1 MTELEKR
8 AYFLDKIMSS
18 MKIATGCTEPVAI
31 ALNAATARK
40 NVKGELKEIHVKMD
54 MGLFR
59 NAMTVGIPGIS
70 KRGVD
75 VSVAVGIVAGDPDKG
90 MDLLST
96 LTEADYEKAK
106 VLLPMIEI
114 TFNEECTSLFIET
127 TLVTDCDS
135 VRVTTFGAHDR
146 IIDISHP
153 PFKEL
158 ELANAAV
165 DTSIQNYTL
174 ADFIEFANNVP
185 LADIE
190 PLQTGIDTNLAAS
203 EVGKQMLM
211 GKVLSKLT
219 ADGMMDSSAVAET
232 QKTATCAAYARMSG
246 GVVPVMTAS
255 GSGNQGIT
263 LYLTIAKFAMEKNID
278 RETTLRAVALGH
290 MVNIY
295 VKSYIGV
302 LSPICS
308 CGIAAGLGASVAIVY
323 MLGGSE
329 DQMMGAM
336 RNILGSVSGMLC
348 DGAKE
353 GCATKLLIAANI
365 SVLSALMAMEGLCTS
380 PADGIVGDTFPKMF
394 ENLAYVA
401 NVGMKP
407 ATKAMVDVMLA
418 KRSK

>member
-1 MTELEKR
+1 M
-8 AYFLDKIMSS
+8 
-18 MKIATGCTEPVAI
+18 
-31 ALNAATARK
+31 
-40 NVKGELKEIHVKMD
+40 
-54 MGLFR
+54 
-59 NAMTVGIPGIS
+59 
-70 KRGVD
+70 
-75 VSVAVGIVAGDPDKG
+75 SVAVGIVAGDPDKG

-211 GKVLSKLT
+211 GKVLFKLT

>member
-1 MTELEKR
+1 
-8 AYFLDKIMSS
+8 
-18 MKIATGCTEPVAI
+18 
-31 ALNAATARK
+31 
-40 NVKGELKEIHVKMD
+40 
-54 MGLFR
+54 
-59 NAMTVGIPGIS
+59 
-70 KRGVD
+70 
-75 VSVAVGIVAGDPDKG
+75 
-90 MDLLST
+90 
-96 LTEADYEKAK
+96 
-106 VLLPMIEI
+106 
-114 TFNEECTSLFIET
+114 
-127 TLVTDCDS
+127 
-135 VRVTTFGAHDR
+135 
-146 IIDISHP
+146 
-153 PFKEL
+153 
-158 ELANAAV
+158 
-165 DTSIQNYTL
+165 
-174 ADFIEFANNVP
+174 
-185 LADIE
+185 
-190 PLQTGIDTNLAAS
+190 
-203 EVGKQMLM
+203 
-211 GKVLSKLT
+211 
-219 ADGMMDSSAVAET
+219 
-232 QKTATCAAYARMSG
+232 
-246 GVVPVMTAS
+246 MTAA

>member
-1 MTELEKR
+1 MTELEKKEF
-8 AYFLDKIMSS
+8 FLSKIMSS

-40 NVKGELKEIHVKMD
+40 HVKGELKEIHVKMD

-75 VSVAVGIVAGDPDKG
+75 VSVAVGIQAGDPDKG

-106 VLLPMIEI
+106 ALLPMIEI
-114 TFNEECTSLFIET
+114 TFNEEITSLYIET

-146 IIDISHP
+146 IIDISHA

-165 DTSIQNYTL
+165 DNTIQNFTL
-174 ADFIEFANNVP
+174 KDFIDFANTVP

-190 PLQTGIDTNLAAS
+190 PLQQGIDTNLAAA
-203 EVGKQMLM
+203 ELGKQMAM
-211 GKVLSKLT
+211 GKVLAKLT
-219 ADGMMDSSAVAET
+219 AEGMMDTSAVAET

-246 GVVPVMTAS
+246 GSIPVMTAS

-278 RETTLRAVALGH
+278 HEKTLRAVTLGH
-290 MVNIY
+290 LVNIY
-295 VKSYIGV
+295 AKSYIGV

-308 CGIAAGLGASVAIVY
+308 CGIAAGLGAAVAIVY

-329 DQMMGAM
+329 EQMMGAM
-336 RNILGSVSGMLC
+336 RNILGSISGMLC

-353 GCATKLLIAANI
+353 GCANKILIASNI
-365 SVLSALMAMEGLCTS
+365 SVLSALMAMEKMYIS
-380 PADGIVGDTFPKMF
+380 PADGIVGDTFQKLF
-394 ENLAYVA
+394 ENLSYVA

-418 KRSK
+418 KTKQ

>member
-1 MTELEKR
+1 M
-8 AYFLDKIMSS
+8 
-18 MKIATGCTEPVAI
+18 
-31 ALNAATARK
+31 
-40 NVKGELKEIHVKMD
+40 
-54 MGLFR
+54 
-59 NAMTVGIPGIS
+59 
-70 KRGVD
+70 
-75 VSVAVGIVAGDPDKG
+75 
-90 MDLLST
+90 
-96 LTEADYEKAK
+96 
-106 VLLPMIEI
+106 
-114 TFNEECTSLFIET
+114 
-127 TLVTDCDS
+127 VTDCDS

-211 GKVLSKLT
+211 GKVLFKLT

-302 LSPICS
+302 LSPSAPAVLPPAWVLRLPLFTCW
-308 CGIAAGLGASVAIVY
+308 AA
-323 MLGGSE
+323 
-329 DQMMGAM
+329 
-336 RNILGSVSGMLC
+336 
-348 DGAKE
+348 AK
-353 GCATKLLIAANI
+353 TK
-365 SVLSALMAMEGLCTS
+365 
-380 PADGIVGDTFPKMF
+380 
-394 ENLAYVA
+394 
-401 NVGMKP
+401 
-407 ATKAMVDVMLA
+407 
-418 KRSK
+418 